1 MSKYAANAV
10 VVLIALLFL
19 LPVLPTAAQS
29 APPPE
34 FIPGTCPVAFNTSGS
49 VECGMVIVPQDR
61 LQAEEGTVKLAVA
74 VFKAQSE
81 TPAPDP
87 LIFLDGGPG
96 ARTLDSLARGLGG
109 LLTAINQERD
119 VIIFDY
125 RGMGYSD
132 PALTCPERAGAA
144 DDSWIA
150 ACRAQVEA
158 QGVDVTNFTTRD
170 NAADAADIVR
180 ALGYETYNIWGGS
193 YGSSVAMTLLR
204 DRPENIRA
212 ALVTALQPPQGDLQ
226 AATPVGIMRT
236 LDGISALCQADAA
249 CARVFPGDL
258 TAQLAAVVTRLEAA
272 PVAAPDA
279 GGELN
284 SIDLLVALS
293 ELLKDDMNIPAVPG
307 LMAALAGEQYDFVLP
322 FANAATLPP
331 DPLFPVGAWL
341 SMRCTDSILAT
352 TPEAMEA
359 ALQTIDPA
367 FHDPVMAIYA
377 LQVGWCEDWGARMP
391 ADADRLPAVTD
402 TPALIISGALDPFS
416 SAEWLASTLETLP
429 NGRGFMLPNYMHFVI
444 QNPCAA
450 GLLTGFIDDPTRE
463 LEPGC
468 LAQVTQPVFRVE

>member
-1 MSKYAANAV
+1 MSKYAATAV
-10 VVLIALLFL
+10 VILLALVFL
-19 LPVLPTAAQS
+19 LPVSPTAAQS
-29 APPPE
+29 APPE
-34 FIPGTCPVAFNTSGS
+34 FMPGPCPVEFNTAGS
-49 VECGMVIVPQDR
+49 VECGVVIVPQDR
-61 LQAEEGTVKLAVA
+61 LHAEGGTVKLAVA
-74 VFKAQSE
+74 VFRAQSE

-96 ARTLDSLARGLGG
+96 ARTLDSLAGGLGN
-109 LLTAINQERD
+109 LMTSINRERD

-144 DDSWIA
+144 DESWIA

-158 QGVDVTNFTTRD
+158 QGVDVTDFTTRD

-226 AATPVGIMRT
+226 AETPVGIMRA
-236 LDGISALCQADAA
+236 LDGISALCQADTA
-249 CARVFPGDL
+249 CAQVFPGGL
-258 TAQLAAVVTRLEAA
+258 TAQLAAVVARLEAA

-279 GGELN
+279 AGELN

-293 ELLKDDMNIPAVPG
+293 ELLKDDMNIPVVPG
-307 LMAALAGEQYDFVLP
+307 LMAALYGEQYDFALP

-367 FHDPVMAIYA
+367 FHDPVIAIYA
-377 LQVGWCEDWGARMP
+377 LQVGWCEDWGARP
-391 ADADRLPAVTD
+391 PTNTDRLPAVTN
-402 TPALIISGALDPFS
+402 TPVLIISGALDPFS
-416 SAEWLASTLETLP
+416 SAAWLASTLETLP
-429 NGRGFMLPNYMHFVI
+429 NGHGFMLPHHMHFVI

-450 GLLTGFIDDPTRE
+450 GLLTGFIDDPAH
-463 LEPGC
+463 EPDASC
-468 LAQVTQPVFRVE
+468 LSEVVPPVFKVE